1 MPSKLKMGAKHHN
14 SVHVKSGADLVNLHD
29 FLKKNK
35 KGIFLVVVMMEGC
48 PHCVTLEKD
57 VWNPLLNEPSR
68 KVGMAAIQHDQL
80 ENTPLKSLS
89 NKIRGYP
96 TVIKVENG
104 QSKEIENPRDLAAMK
119 ETVGV
124 SPEEVLSEPT
134 VIEGAESLP
143 LSHSAE
149 EIRED
154 NSLTK
159 ENIDSLLKSKR
170 KSTNVNVPNVNDDIL
185 DSQKD
190 ESMDIQFDTPKPGK
204 GTAIGGSLYESLL
217 SAGKDLAPAAILT
230 TAAIASRFAIGRR
243 KSKRSKRSN
252 RKTRSK
258 KH

>member
-1 MPSKLKMGAKHHN
+1 MPSKLKKGAKHHN

-35 KGIFLVVVMMEGC
+35 KGVFLVVVMMEGC

-80 ENTPLKSLS
+80 ENTPLKSLR

-104 QSKEIENPRDLAAMK
+104 QSEEVENPRDLVAMK

-124 SPEEVLSEPT
+124 SPEEVIDST
-134 VIEGAESLP
+134 FIEENESLP
-143 LSHSAE
+143 LSNSAE
-149 EIRED
+149 EIRD
-154 NSLTK
+154 NNILTK
-159 ENIDSLLKSKR
+159 ENINSLLKIKK
-170 KSTNVNVPNVNDDIL
+170 KSAYVNVPNVNDDIL

-204 GTAIGGSLYESLL
+204 GSAIGGSLYASLL

-230 TAAIASRFAIGRR
+230 TAAVVSRLALGRS